1 MSPDERQIRE
11 LVSTWMSATK
21 QGDLATVLTLMTD
34 DVVFLVVGKEPF
46 GKQQFAAA
54 MTPQAAGVP
63 MPSFDGHSDI
73 QEVQIAG
80 DFACMWSKLHVD
92 VTMPDG
98 KVTRR
103 AGHTL
108 SVFRKSGGRWQ
119 LARDA
124 NLLTPVSI

>member
-11 LVSTWMSATK
+11 LVPTWMSATK

-54 MTPQAAGVP
+54 MTPHAAGVP
-63 MPSFDGHSDI
+63 MPAFDGHSDI

-80 DFACMWSKLHVD
+80 DFAYMWSKLSVD

-98 KVTRR
+98 NV
-103 AGHTL
+103 
-108 SVFRKSGGRWQ
+108 
-119 LARDA
+119 
-124 NLLTPVSI
+124 